1 MKVMLDT
8 NVLISAML
16 FPRSA
21 INATMADLLTR
32 HEIYLSS
39 YVVDELS
46 DVVLRKFPTKIK
58 AVDKFLLK
66 LNYTFVETPE
76 KNEESL
82 FKIRDLKDYPV
93 LYTAML
99 ADMDLLITGDAD
111 FDGLGVNRP
120 EILTLAEYRKK
131 YQQ

>member
-66 LNYTFVETPE
+66 LNYTFV
-76 KNEESL
+76 
-82 FKIRDLKDYPV
+82 
-93 LYTAML
+93 
-99 ADMDLLITGDAD
+99 
-111 FDGLGVNRP
+111 
-120 EILTLAEYRKK
+120 
-131 YQQ
+131 

>member
-39 YVVDELS
+39 YVVDELN
-46 DVVLRKFPTKIK
+46 DVVLRKFPTKLK
-58 AVDKFLLK
+58 AVDIQPCLQIWIF
-66 LNYTFVETPE
+66 
-76 KNEESL
+76 
-82 FKIRDLKDYPV
+82 
-93 LYTAML
+93 
-99 ADMDLLITGDAD
+99 
-111 FDGLGVNRP
+111 
-120 EILTLAEYRKK
+120 
-131 YQQ
+131 

>member
-21 INATMADLLTR
+21 INATMADL
-32 HEIYLSS
+32 
-39 YVVDELS
+39 
-46 DVVLRKFPTKIK
+46 
-58 AVDKFLLK
+58 DKFLLK

-76 KNEESL
+76 KIDESL

-111 FDGLGVNRP
+111 FDDLGVNRP